1 MNDLIKIKGGNG
13 NVPTL
18 QVREL
23 GYSYDEDALYIGTN
37 EGNKR
42 LCGVGDI
49 TSLTAKINALEERI
63 DALEARLKA
72 IEDNVE
78 EPTEPSE

>member
-13 NVPTL
+13 DVPTL

-42 LCGVGDI
+42 LCGVSDI
-49 TSLTAKINALEERI
+49 TSLTAKINAI
-63 DALEARLKA
+63 DERLKGV
-72 IEDNVE
+72 EDILN
-78 EPTEPSE
+78 EPTEPSK